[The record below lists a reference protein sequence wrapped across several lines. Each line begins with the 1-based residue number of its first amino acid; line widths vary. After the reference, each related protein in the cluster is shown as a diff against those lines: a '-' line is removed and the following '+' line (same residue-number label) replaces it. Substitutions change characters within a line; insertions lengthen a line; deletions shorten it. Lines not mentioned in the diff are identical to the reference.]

1 MIFSKKLFRFYF
13 LRICEL
19 VYKGVLIFG
28 LAAKRF
34 AGGLENLLSITGAEV
49 GRIQDVKSFFFCIG
63 LLPAV

>member
-34 AGGLENLLSITGAEV
+34 AGGLENLLIHNTRGGRAVPRCRITLCV
-49 GRIQDVKSFFFCIG
+49 HR
-63 LLPAV
+63 